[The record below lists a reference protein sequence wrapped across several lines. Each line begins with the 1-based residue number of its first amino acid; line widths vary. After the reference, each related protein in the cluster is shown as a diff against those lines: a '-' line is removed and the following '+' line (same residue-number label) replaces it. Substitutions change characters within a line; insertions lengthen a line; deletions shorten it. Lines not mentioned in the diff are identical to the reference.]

1 MDPDGPERRGKS
13 GAKLPYRS
21 LPDSGR
27 DDMAKR
33 TTNDFQSRLR
43 KLPHV
48 ARLKRWQPFRSADQ
62 AELNAAADRIAGP
75 GNWQAVAGWKPAD
88 VDCRLF
94 HFATKAEADAM
105 QRWIQESGIET
116 RQVPARYAM
125 PQLTVADYNRK
136 P

>member
-1 MDPDGPERRGKS
+1 
-13 GAKLPYRS
+13 
-21 LPDSGR
+21 
-27 DDMAKR
+27 MAKR

-48 ARLKRWQPFRSADQ
+48 ARLNRWQPFRSVDQ
-62 AELNAAADRIAGP
+62 ADLYAAADRIAGP
-75 GNWQAVAGWKPAD
+75 GNWQSVAGWKPAD
-88 VDCRLF
+88 VDYRLF
-94 HFATKAEADAM
+94 HFATKDEADAM

-116 RQVPARYAM
+116 RPEPARYAM